1 MAENTPENGDVVE
14 EPQDQAAEA
23 PETPAAPET
32 PEAEAAEAP
41 QAAADEVEVEGDA
54 VLTDEDLEEVVEER
68 PRQKPE
74 IPGADLEVDIVREGE
89 ESYERSRWEEEGEEE
104 PATDE
109 TDVEDLTQ

>member
-54 VLTDEDLEEVVEER
+54 VMTDEDLEEVVEER

-89 ESYERSRWEEEGEEE
+89 EVFGERSRYSE
-104 PATDE
+104 DE
-109 TDVEDLTQ
+109 DY